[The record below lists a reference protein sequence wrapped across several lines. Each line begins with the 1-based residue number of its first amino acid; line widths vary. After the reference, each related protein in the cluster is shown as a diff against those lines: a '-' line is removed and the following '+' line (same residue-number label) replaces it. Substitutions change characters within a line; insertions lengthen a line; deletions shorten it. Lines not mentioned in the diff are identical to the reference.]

1 MNVQEIRLR
10 VALLEAGL
18 QQIDLARQTG
28 LAESTVSRILNAYR
42 APTTAEKEKIAHA
55 LGCAIDALWPQERS
69 VDADA

>member
-1 MNVQEIRLR
+1 MNAQEIRLR

-18 QQIDLARQTG
+18 RQIDLARQTG

-55 LGCAIDALWPQERS
+55 LGCAIDALWPQERP